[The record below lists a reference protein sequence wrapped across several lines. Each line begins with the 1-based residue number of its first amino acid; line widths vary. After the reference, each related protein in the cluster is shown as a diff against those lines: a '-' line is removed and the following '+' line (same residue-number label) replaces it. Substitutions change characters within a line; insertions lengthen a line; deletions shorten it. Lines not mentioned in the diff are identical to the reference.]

1 MKTKDPI
8 YQECIELHE
17 KQGNAQLGLS
27 SSISWNDDPKRMTF
41 LFSRY
46 KFVAKM
52 LEGFDEVLEVGCGDA
67 FAARIVQQHVKK
79 LTATDFDPV
88 FIEDA
93 KNIMRE
99 PWVFDCFEHDILKGP
114 ILSKKFDA
122 AYSLDV
128 LEHMSVAVE
137 GTYFKNIVSSLA
149 ADGVFIVGMPT
160 LNSQKFAS
168 PRSRA
173 GHVNCKTLPELKELC
188 SRFFYNT
195 FGFCMNDEVVHTGFH
210 EMANY
215 IFVLCCSPRKLI
227 E

>member
-8 YQECIELHE
+8 YQECIELNE

-52 LEGFDEVLEVGCGDA
+52 LEGFNEVLEVGCGDA

-99 PWVFDCFEHDILKGP
+99 PWVFDCFVHDILNGP
-114 ILSKKFDA
+114 VLSKKFDA

-128 LEHMSVAVE
+128 LEHMSVAME
-137 GTYFKNIVSSLA
+137 DTYFKNIVSCLGD
-149 ADGVFIVGMPT
+149 DGVFIVGMPS

-173 GHVNCKTLPELKELC
+173 GHVNCKSLADLKKL
-188 SRFFYNT
+188 SNRFFHNT

-215 IFVLCCSPRKLI
+215 IFVLCCAPRKLDQ
-227 E
+227 